1 MEMSKA
7 IPSTC
12 FDALAPPT
20 ARLCSGLTSKD
31 LLENYRSN
39 NTIVGFGRFAG
50 YPAGLT
56 AHFPNL
62 RMRLE
67 TPLPAAAPA
76 RWPGNLAFDANLSQL
91 LEPSQPISAFIYPEG
106 RSSQWNDFEA
116 QTVAALLW
124 ILRGHLGVGLNG
136 DPQASSVGLHDAT
149 SFWTEAV
156 GVVTP
161 HRAHKALVV
170 SKLQALF
177 EPLGDDGRRI
187 RDAVN
192 TVERFQGQQRDVI
205 IASYALGDPDAI
217 ADEDEFLLS
226 LNRFNVMASR
236 PRAKLVVLASQEVI
250 NHLPGDLE
258 VMRDS
263 RLLKYFAETFLDDR
277 TACVL
282 PFMDRHSIGQK
293 IGSFKFRK

>member
-1 MEMSKA
+1 
-7 IPSTC
+7 
-12 FDALAPPT
+12 
-20 ARLCSGLTSKD
+20 
-31 LLENYRSN
+31 
-39 NTIVGFGRFAG
+39 
-50 YPAGLT
+50 
-56 AHFPNL
+56 
-62 RMRLE
+62 MRLE
-67 TPLPAAAPA
+67 TPLPAAVPA
-76 RWPGNLAFDANLSQL
+76 NWPGNLAFGTEFARL

-116 QTVAALLW
+116 QAVAALLW
-124 ILRGHLGVGLNG
+124 MLRGHLGIGLHG
-136 DPQASSVGLHDAT
+136 DPQASSAGLHNAT
-149 SFWTEAV
+149 SFWTDAV

-161 HRAHKALVV
+161 HRAHKALIV

-177 EPLGDDGRRI
+177 EPLGDEGRLI

-192 TVERFQGQQRDVI
+192 TVERFQGQQRDII

-277 TACVL
+277 TDCDI
-282 PFMDRHSIGQK
+282 PFMDGHSVVRK
-293 IGSFKFRK
+293 SGSFRVRN